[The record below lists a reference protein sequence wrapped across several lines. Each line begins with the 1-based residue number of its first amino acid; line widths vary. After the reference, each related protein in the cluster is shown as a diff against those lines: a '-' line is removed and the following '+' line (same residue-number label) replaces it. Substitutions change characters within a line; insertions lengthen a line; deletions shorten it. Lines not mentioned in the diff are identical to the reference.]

1 MGVNTMKILVI
12 NSGSSSLKYQ
22 LFDMEKE
29 HVLAK
34 GLCDRIGIQNSF
46 IKQTYNNGSEF
57 IKETELKDHND
68 AIKEVIN
75 ALTDKEHGVIESMD
89 EISSVGHRVVHGGER
104 FYKSVIIDRD
114 VLNTIEECIELAP
127 LHNGPN
133 MIGIK
138 ACKKLM
144 PNVPMVAVFDTAF
157 HQTMP
162 KKAFLYALPYS
173 LYEKNGV
180 RRYGFHG
187 TSHKYVAER
196 AAVMLNRPIE
206 ELKIVTCHLG
216 NGSSICAVKHGKS
229 VDTSMG
235 YTPLAGVPMGT
246 RCGSIDPAI
255 VISLIEHDK
264 YDSSMLNELLNKKS
278 GVLGISGISSDFRDL
293 DEAAEKGNERAE
305 LALEIFAYQV
315 RKYIGAYAAAMGGID
330 ALVFTAGIGE
340 NNQGL
345 RKRVVT
351 GLEFLGVEID
361 DDKNSQRGGEKD
373 ISTDQARVR
382 TLVISTNEELAIA
395 RETLKLVGNR

>member
-29 HVLAK
+29 QVLAK

-46 IKQTYNNGSEF
+46 LKYRNNGKEF
-57 IKETELKDHND
+57 IKEVELKDHND
-68 AIKEVIN
+68 AIREVIN
-75 ALTDKEHGVIESMD
+75 ALTDSEHGVIKSMD
-89 EISSVGHRVVHGGER
+89 EITSVGHRVVHGGEK
-104 FYKSVIIDRD
+104 FYKSAIIDD
-114 VLNTIEECIELAP
+114 EVLSTIEECIELAP

-173 LYEKNGV
+173 MYEEQGV

-196 AAVMLNRPIE
+196 AAVMLNRPLE
-206 ELKIVTCHLG
+206 ELRIVTCHLG
-216 NGSSICAVKHGKS
+216 NGSSICAVKYGKS

-246 RCGSIDPAI
+246 RSGSIDPAI
-255 VISLIEHDK
+255 IISLIEHDK
-264 YDSSMLNELLNKKS
+264 YDSEMLNELLNKKS

-293 DEAAEKGNERAE
+293 DEAADNGNERAE

-315 RKYIGAYAAAMGGID
+315 KKYIGAYAAAMSGID

-340 NNQGL
+340 NNSSL

-351 GLEFLGVEID
+351 DLEFLGIEID
-361 DDKNSQRGGEKD
+361 EEKNRQRGSEMD
-373 ISTDQARVR
+373 ISKEHAKVR
-382 TLVISTNEELAIA
+382 TLVIPTNEELAIA
-395 RETLKLVGNR
+395 RETLKLIGNR

>member
-1 MGVNTMKILVI
+1 
-12 NSGSSSLKYQ
+12 
-22 LFDMEKE
+22 
-29 HVLAK
+29 
-34 GLCDRIGIQNSF
+34 
-46 IKQTYNNGSEF
+46 
-57 IKETELKDHND
+57 
-68 AIKEVIN
+68 
-75 ALTDKEHGVIESMD
+75 MD

-235 YTPLAGVPMGT
+235 YTPLGVFQWEL

-255 VISLIEHDK
+255 VLH
-264 YDSSMLNELLNKKS
+264 LLN
-278 GVLGISGISSDFRDL
+278 
-293 DEAAEKGNERAE
+293 
-305 LALEIFAYQV
+305 
-315 RKYIGAYAAAMGGID
+315 M
-330 ALVFTAGIGE
+330 
-340 NNQGL
+340 
-345 RKRVVT
+345 
-351 GLEFLGVEID
+351 
-361 DDKNSQRGGEKD
+361 
-373 ISTDQARVR
+373 IST
-382 TLVISTNEELAIA
+382 TLQCLTNY
-395 RETLKLVGNR
+395 